1 MKFRFIAIV
10 SIAAALA
17 AFGKPAST
25 RWETKPQTHKHG
37 VAYRC
42 PFCGQTWGKNPPNL
56 KAWEIRHLNTTRSK
70 GINLHMKLIHHKN
83 G

>member
-17 AFGKPAST
+17 AFGKPVST
-25 RWETKPQTHKHG
+25 HWETKPQTHKHG

-42 PFCGQTWGKNPPNL
+42 PFCGQTWGNTPSNL
-56 KAWEIRHLNTTRSK
+56 KAWETRHINAERRK
-70 GINLHMKLIHHKN
+70 FINLHMKVRHGKN

>member
-25 RWETKPQTHKHG
+25 RWETKLQTHKHG
-37 VAYRC
+37 VAFRC
-42 PFCGQTWGKNPPNL
+42 PFCGQTWGNTPPNL
-56 KAWEIRHLNTTRSK
+56 KAWEARHINVERRK
-70 GINLHMKLIHHKN
+70 FINLHMKLIHHKN

>member
-1 MKFRFIAIV
+1 MKNRFIAIL
-10 SIAAALA
+10 SIVAALA

-25 RWETKPQTHKHG
+25 HWETKAQNHKCV

-42 PFCGQTWGKNPPNL
+42 PFCGQTWGRNPPNL
-56 KAWEIRHLNTTRSK
+56 KAWEIRHLNITRSK
-70 GINLHMKLIHHKN
+70 GISLHMRLCHGKN

>member
-25 RWETKPQTHKHG
+25 RWETKPQPHKHG

-42 PFCGQTWGKNPPNL
+42 PFCGQTWGNTPPNL
-56 KAWEIRHLNTTRSK
+56 KAWEARHINVERRK
-70 GINLHMKLIHHKN
+70 FINLHMKVRHGKTI
-83 G
+83 

>member
-1 MKFRFIAIV
+1 MKNCFIAIL
-10 SIAAALA
+10 SIAALVAL
-17 AFGKPAST
+17 GKPAST

-37 VAYRC
+37 VAFRC
-42 PFCGQTWGKNPPNL
+42 PFCGQTWGRNPPHL
-56 KAWEIRHLNTTRSK
+56 KAWEIRHLNATRQK

>member
-37 VAYRC
+37 VAFRC

-70 GINLHMKLIHHKN
+70 GISLHMRLRHGKTI
-83 G
+83 

>member
-1 MKFRFIAIV
+1 MKFRFVAIL
-10 SIAAALA
+10 SIAALA
-17 AFGKPAST
+17 ALGKPAST
-25 RWETKPQTHKHG
+25 HWETKPKTHKHG
-37 VAYRC
+37 VAFRC

-70 GINLHMKLIHHKN
+70 GIKLHMKLIHHKN